1 MIESDMKKHPM
12 NAFLLLIVLCLC
24 GACGGNKKTEEAG
37 IQQEVQTYLDGYN
50 RTFQELYTRSS
61 EAEWKSNTRIVEGDT
76 ATQNAT
82 KRANEAFAVF
92 TGSAENIE
100 KARKYLDRKKD
111 LTPLQVKQLEAILY
125 AAGSNPQ
132 TVADVVKQRIDAQ
145 AKQTEKLYGYSFKI
159 DGKEVSTN
167 DIDRILRE
175 STQPAERRKAWVASK
190 EVGKELKEGLVNLQ
204 RLRNETVKGL
214 GFSDFFAYQVSEYGM
229 SSDELLEIT
238 RNMVRDVWPLYRE
251 LHTYARYE
259 LAKKYRQPVPDL
271 LPADWLPNRWG
282 QDWSSMVEVKGLNL
296 DDSLK
301 KKPAEWIVKEG
312 ENFYKSLGF
321 GALPA
326 SFYEKSSLYPL
337 PKGTPY
343 KKNTHASAWHMDL
356 NEDVRS
362 LMSVEANSEW
372 WETTLHELGH
382 IYYYQTYTNP
392 NVPIILRGGANRAFH
407 EAMGSQMGLAS
418 MQKPFL
424 VQMNLVDK
432 NARTDQTQTLLKE
445 ALNYIVAIPWSAG
458 VMTEFEHDLYAKN
471 LPKDQYNARW
481 WQLVKENQGMV
492 PPTPRGEEYCDAA
505 TKTHINDDAAQYYD
519 YSMSFILLF
528 QFHDHVAR
536 NILKQDPHATNYFG
550 SKETGQFLMDLMRP
564 GATADWRQLLKEKL
578 GTDMSAKPMVNYF
591 EPLMAYLKEANKG
604 RTYTLPEKK

>member
-1 MIESDMKKHPM
+1 MKKVS
-12 NAFLLLIVLCLC
+12 FWLLALCLLTSC
-24 GACGGNKKTEEAG
+24 
-37 IQQEVQTYLDGYN
+37 QQNTQQNAQQENATSDLGKEVQTFLDAYN
-50 RTFQELYTRSS
+50 KKYQDLYTQTS
-61 EAEWKSNTRIVEGDT
+61 EAEWKSNTKIIEGDT
-76 ATQNAT
+76 ATQNAY
-82 KRANEAFAVF
+82 KRTSEAFAAF

-100 KARKYLDRKKD
+100 HAKKYLAQKKEIG
-111 LTPLQVKQLEAILY
+111 PLQVKQLEAILY
-125 AAGSNPQ
+125 AAGGNPQ

-145 AKQTEKLYGYSFKI
+145 AKQVEKLYGYAFKI

-175 STQPAERRKAWVASK
+175 SANPAERRKAWTASK
-190 EVGKELKEGLVNLQ
+190 EVGKELKAGLVNLQ

-214 GFSDFFAYQVSEYGM
+214 GFSDFFAYQVSQYGM
-229 SSDELLEIT
+229 TNEDLLKVT
-238 RNMVRDVWPLYRE
+238 RDMIRDVWPLYRE

-259 LAKKYRQPVPDL
+259 LAKKYKQPVPEL

-301 KKPAEWIVKEG
+301 KKSAEWVVRQG

-321 GALPA
+321 GALPT

-337 PKGTPY
+337 PAGTKY
-343 KKNTHASAWHMDL
+343 KKNTHASAWHIDL
-356 NEDVRS
+356 DKDVRS
-362 LMSVEANSEW
+362 LMSVESNSEW

-382 IYYYQTYTNP
+382 IYYYQTYINP
-392 NVPIILRGGANRAFH
+392 DVPVILRGGANRAFH

-418 MQKPFL
+418 LQKPFL
-424 VQMNLVDK
+424 EQMNLVGK
-432 NARTDQTQTLLKE
+432 AVQTDQTQILLKE
-445 ALNYIVAIPWSAG
+445 ALNYVVTIPWSAG
-458 VMTEFEHDLYAKN
+458 VMTEFEHELYAKN
-471 LPKDQYNARW
+471 LPKDQYNQRW
-481 WQLVKENQGMV
+481 WELVKQYQGIV

-528 QFHDHVAR
+528 QFHDHIAK
-536 NILKQDPHATNYFG
+536 NILKQDPHATNYYG
-550 SKETGQFLMDLMRP
+550 SKEAGKFLMDMMRP
-564 GATADWRQLLKEKL
+564 GATVDWRQLLREKL
-578 GTDMSAKPMVNYF
+578 GADMSAKPMVDYF
-591 EPLMAYLKEANKG
+591 QPLMAYLKQVNKG